1 MKGATMKRIVLAAAA
16 VLVASSGLL
25 QADPWNKSID
35 ANLTMTQNAYSDN
48 WSGGEVGSISWVF
61 NSNSLF
67 ERQLNPKLNTRN
79 TLKLFF
85 GQTHSQNEDTKHW
98 ARPFKS
104 TDRIDLETVFRFTL
118 GGFFDPFASARIES
132 EFLDQRDRANER
144 FINPV
149 LFTESFGVAKV
160 LAKSG
165 KREWTAR
172 LGGAFRQYLDRDMLD
187 AVSGERETEAT
198 TDGGVLFVSDFLS
211 PLADTTMTIASRLS
225 IYEAFFYSESKKL
238 QGQYNMDYWKSP
250 DINWETIVTANI
262 NKYLMVN
269 LYVQF
274 LYDKE
279 VDLAGR
285 FKESLAL
292 GITYKLM

>member
-1 MKGATMKRIVLAAAA
+1 MKRLVIVTVG
-16 VLVASSGLL
+16 VLFASSGFLR
-25 QADPWNKSID
+25 ADPWKKSVD
-35 ANLTMTQNAYSDN
+35 ANLTMTQNAYSNN
-48 WSGGEVGSISWVF
+48 WSGGELGSISWVF

-67 ERQLNPKLNTRN
+67 ERQLNPKINTRN
-79 TLKLFF
+79 SLKLFF
-85 GQTHSQNEDTKHW
+85 GQTHSQSVDTREW

-104 TDRIDLETVFRFTL
+104 TDRIDFETVWRFTL
-118 GGFFDPFASARIES
+118 GGFVDPFASGRIES
-132 EFLDQRDRANER
+132 QFLDQRDRANER

-160 LAKSG
+160 LAESG
-165 KREWTAR
+165 KREWSVR
-172 LGGAFRQYLDRDMLD
+172 LGGAFRQNLDRDILSPT
-187 AVSGERETEAT
+187 SGARWTETT
-198 TDGGVLFVSDFLS
+198 SDGGILFVSDFLS
-211 PLADTTMTIASRLS
+211 PLADSTMTVMSRLS
-225 IYEAFFYSESKKL
+225 IYEALFYSESKKL
-238 QGQYNMDYWKSP
+238 QGRYNMDYWKSP
-250 DINWETIVTANI
+250 DINWETTFTANI